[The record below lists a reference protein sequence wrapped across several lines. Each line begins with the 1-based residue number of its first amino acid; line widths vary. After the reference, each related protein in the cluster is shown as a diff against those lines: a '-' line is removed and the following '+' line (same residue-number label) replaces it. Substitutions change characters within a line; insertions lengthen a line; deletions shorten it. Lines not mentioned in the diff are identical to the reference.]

1 MFSFISKMEYMR
13 DHILQ
18 EDRIKAIIEELSG
31 FLLDEVIDPKGEFH
45 DDDEPLPRPSGDQFY
60 EGGEPTAKQP
70 NAEAT
75 ENQ

>member
-31 FLLDEVIDPKGEFH
+31 FLLDEVIDRKGEFH
-45 DDDEPLPRPSGDQFY
+45 DDDCDIP
-60 EGGEPTAKQP
+60 
-70 NAEAT
+70 
-75 ENQ
+75 ENSPK

>member
-1 MFSFISKMEYMR
+1 MRKKERKKREKKKSAPPLRISGFATVR

-45 DDDEPLPRPSGDQFY
+45 DDDCNIP
-60 EGGEPTAKQP
+60 
-70 NAEAT
+70 
-75 ENQ
+75 ENSPK